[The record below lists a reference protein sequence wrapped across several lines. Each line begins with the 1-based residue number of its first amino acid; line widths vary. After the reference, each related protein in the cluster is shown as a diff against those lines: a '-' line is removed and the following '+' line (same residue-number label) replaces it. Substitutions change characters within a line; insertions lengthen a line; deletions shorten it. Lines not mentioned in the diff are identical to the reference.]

1 MQLKTPGGVID
12 LPDAEPS
19 RPHPDAM
26 LGLATETLR
35 LKPLNG
41 HRHPATEGSCG
52 WYIWGGEKIS
62 EAANFFS
69 PIPVKNVSDYLASVV
84 PFLNLPPGYRFLI
97 DSTGHTD
104 VWFDETLLNV

>member
-1 MQLKTPGGVID
+1 MQLQTPGGVID
-12 LPDAEPS
+12 IPDAEPS

-41 HRHPATEGSCG
+41 YRHPAEEGSSG
-52 WYIWGGEKIS
+52 WYIWGGENAS

-69 PIPVKNVSDYLASVV
+69 AIPVKHVSDYVAGIVAL
-84 PFLNLPPGYRFLI
+84 LNLPPGYRFRI
-97 DSTGHTD
+97 DSVGHTD
-104 VWFDETLLNV
+104 VWFDASLLDV